1 MITRRNC
8 PICDRALP
16 EIQAAADR
24 HFPFCSA
31 RCRQVDLFR
40 WFEGRY
46 AVVEDIDPE
55 LIGELSTETSDFPHP
70 PGSPDR

>member
-8 PICDRALP
+8 PICDKALP
-16 EIQAAADR
+16 DVQEAADR

-31 RCRQVDLFR
+31 RCREVDLFR
-40 WFEGRY
+40 WFDGRY
-46 AVVEDIDPE
+46 AVVEDIDPD
-55 LIGELSTETSDFPHP
+55 LSMEMSDFPHP